1 MTGMVIIAIKIIMKN
16 GKDMSRELLGVNF
29 QPTVSNSS
37 IGPLGEE
44 ISLKTFFDH
53 SNV

>member
-29 QPTVSNSS
+29 QSTISSSSN
-37 IGPLGEE
+37 GPLGEE
-44 ISLKTFFDH
+44 ISLKTFFGH

>member
-1 MTGMVIIAIKIIMKN
+1 MIGMVIIAIKIIMKN

-29 QPTVSNSS
+29 QSTISKSLNS
-37 IGPLGEE
+37 PLGEE